1 MSMFK
6 SLSER
11 LSKTLDALRGSGRMT
26 EQNIRDAL
34 RDVRMALLEA
44 DVALPVVQ
52 AFTESARTRALGAD
66 VLKSLTPGQA
76 FIKVVHEEL
85 LRVMGEAVALDLKAQ
100 PPVVILLAGL
110 QGAGKTTTA
119 AKLARHLISREHKRV
134 LLVSTD
140 VYRPAA
146 REQLGRLA
154 AQVSAG
160 YFPSSSDDPVAI
172 ATVALAEARARLY
185 DVLIVDTAGRL
196 HVDQELMDEVRRI
209 HGAVS
214 PRETLFVMDAMAGQ
228 DAANAATEFGRAL
241 PLTGAIL
248 TKADGDARGGAALSV
263 RQVTGVP
270 IKFMGVGEDSAAL
283 EVFQPERVVSRMLGM
298 GDVLALVEQAE
309 QKLDKAKGA
318 ELVEKLKSGKRFDLT
333 DLRAQLEQVLSMG
346 GMGAMLEKL
355 PGGAA
360 MAGKAQGQFGER
372 DMRRQIAI
380 IDSMTPGERAK
391 PDVIKGSRRRRI
403 AAGSGTQVQEVNRLL
418 KQYDQLAQ
426 VMKQM
431 TGGGMAKMLKSLKGR
446 MPPTGFGP
454 R

>member
-1 MSMFK
+1 MFK
-6 SLSER
+6 ALSER
-11 LSKTLDALRGSGRMT
+11 LSRTLDAVRGSGRMT

-34 RDVRMALLEA
+34 RDVRLALLEA

-52 AFTESARTRALGAD
+52 AFTESARIRALGAD

-85 LRVMGEAVALDLKAQ
+85 LRTMGEAAPLDLNAA

-119 AKLARHLISREHKRV
+119 AKLARHLVHRERKKV

-146 REQLGRLA
+146 REQLERLA
-154 AQVSAG
+154 GPAG
-160 YFPSSSDDPVAI
+160 AMYFPSTSDDPVAI
-172 ATVALAEARARLY
+172 ATAALTEARARLY
-185 DVLIVDTAGRL
+185 DVLIVDTAGRQ
-196 HVDQELMDEVRRI
+196 HVDAELMEEARRI
-209 HGAVS
+209 HAAVA
-214 PRETLFVMDAMAGQ
+214 PRETLFVIDAMAGQ
-228 DAANAATEFGRAL
+228 DAAKAATEFGQAL

-270 IKFMGVGEDSAAL
+270 IKFMGVGEDSSAL
-283 EVFQPERVVSRMLGM
+283 EVFQPERVVSRILGM

-309 QKLDKAKGA
+309 QNLDREKGA
-318 ELVEKLKSGKRFDLT
+318 ELVNKLKSGKRFDLM
-333 DLRAQLEQVLSMG
+333 DLRAQLEQVLAMG
-346 GMGAMLEKL
+346 GVGAMLDKL

-360 MAGKAQGQFGER
+360 MAGKTQGQFGER
-372 DMRRQIAI
+372 ELKHQIAI
-380 IDSMTPGERAK
+380 INSMTPKERAK
-391 PDVIKGSRRRRI
+391 PDVINGSRRRRI
-403 AAGSGTQVQEVNRLL
+403 AQGSGTQVQEVNRLL
-418 KQYDQLAQ
+418 KQYDQIAQ

-431 TGGGMAKMLKSLKGR
+431 AGGGMAKMLRGMKGR
-446 MPPTGFGP
+446 LPPGFGP

>member
-1 MSMFK
+1 MFK

-34 RDVRMALLEA
+34 RDVRLALLEA

-119 AKLARHLISREHKRV
+119 AKLARHLINRERKKV
-134 LLVSTD
+134 LLTSTD

-146 REQLGRLA
+146 REQLERLA
-154 AQVSAG
+154 SQVSAG
-160 YFPSSSDDPVAI
+160 YFPSVSDDPVAI
-172 ATVALAEARARLY
+172 ATAALAEARARLY

-196 HVDQELMDEVRRI
+196 HVDQALMDEIRRI
-209 HGAVS
+209 HTVVS
-214 PRETLFVMDAMAGQ
+214 PRETLFVIDAMAGQ
-228 DAANAATEFGRAL
+228 DAASVAAEFGRAL

-263 RQVTGVP
+263 RQVTGIP
-270 IKFMGVGEDSAAL
+270 IKFMGVGEDSVAL
-283 EVFQPERVVSRMLGM
+283 EVFQPERVVSRILGM

-309 QKLDKAKGA
+309 QKLDKEKGA
-318 ELVEKLKSGKRFDLT
+318 ELMNKLKSGKRFDLT

-360 MAGKAQGQFGER
+360 MAGKVQGQFGER
-372 DMRRQIAI
+372 DMQRQIAI
-380 IDSMTPGERAK
+380 INSMTAGERAK
-391 PDVIKGSRRRRI
+391 PDVINGSRRRRI

-426 VMKQM
+426 VMKSM
-431 TGGGMAKMLKSLKGR
+431 AGGGMAKMLRNMKGR
-446 MPPTGFGP
+446 MPPGFGS